1 MPGQGALAPHAAW
14 TGKGVQ
20 AQVNTIDIS
29 DEDIVSHF
37 NPEIEQSKVLLYGS
51 NITEILPQTS
61 KSGFD
66 TNQTFVVS
74 QDIDALGDVYVEMEF
89 ETTNTIVG
97 VGEFALHRTIDK
109 VEFKI
114 GSTTWQTLDHADIY
128 SLLFTKLNSSDY
140 SSIRSITDSDTGEPN
155 YDVGIK
161 PCLKSGKNLIT
172 FPLPIFTM
180 DGGAERAHLIA
191 GSFNQSITI
200 KLTYRRPTELIGTD
214 VTLSGVRLYARQYI
228 VSNKERE
235 EIKSNDIVKSIH
247 LSQGTFKNDPVQVNS
262 NNSKAITVDLDHF
275 SLLASHLLITMES
288 DSGDA
293 FVETTNSITPNILSA
308 SLKLNNSEHSS
319 PLSGQFMKNLGAKS
333 MGLHNNSEFS
343 NITLLASTAP
353 AGNVEFRRDVYVFPI
368 ASKPYGADGCPLNRF
383 DSVKLILN
391 IVNFPGRVNVTA
403 VGITSALYSKGKASL
418 LYFS

>member
-20 AQVNTIDIS
+20 AQINTIDINN
-29 DEDIVSHF
+29 EDVVSHF

-74 QDIDALGDVYVEMEF
+74 QDIDALGDVYLEMEF
-89 ETTNTIVG
+89 QTTNTLD
-97 VGEFALHRTIDK
+97 VGEFALHRTLNK

-114 GSTTWQTLDHADIY
+114 GNTTWQTLDHSDIY
-128 SLLFTKLNSSDY
+128 ALLFTKLNSSEY
-140 SSIRSITDSDTGEPN
+140 SAVRSITNPDTGEPN
-155 YDVGIK
+155 YGTGIK
-161 PCLKSGKNLIT
+161 PVLKPGKNLIT

-228 VSNKERE
+228 LSNKERE
-235 EIKSNDIVKSIH
+235 EIKSNDVVKSIH
-247 LSQGTFKNDPVQVNS
+247 LSQGTIKNDTAEVNS
-262 NNSKAITVDLDHF
+262 NNSKVITVDLDHF

-293 FVETTNSITPNILSA
+293 FVETANSITPNILYA

-319 PLSGQFMKNLGAKS
+319 PLTGQFMKNLGAKS
-333 MGLHNNSEFS
+333 LGLHNNSEFT
-343 NITLLASTAP
+343 NISLVSGTPPT
-353 AGNVEFRRDVYVFPI
+353 GNVIFRRDVYVFPI
-368 ASKPYGADGCPLNRF
+368 ASKPYGPDGCPLNRF

-391 IVNFPGRVNVTA
+391 VVNFPGRVNVTA

>member
-29 DEDIVSHF
+29 DEDVVSHF

-61 KSGFD
+61 KSDFNS
-66 TNQTFVVS
+66 NQTFVVS

-89 ETTNTIVG
+89 ETTNASIE

-114 GSTTWQTLDHADIY
+114 GNTTWQTLDHTDIY
-128 SLLFTKLNSSDY
+128 SLLFTKLNSSEY
-140 SSIRSITDSDTGEPN
+140 SSIRSIINPDTGEPN
-155 YDVGIK
+155 YTNLR
-161 PCLKSGKNLIT
+161 PCLKNGKNLIT

-200 KLTYRRPTELIGTD
+200 KLTYRKPTELNNTD
-214 VTLSGVRLYARQYI
+214 VILSGVRLYARQYI
-228 VSNKERE
+228 LSNKERG

-247 LSQGTFKNDPVQVNS
+247 LSQGTIKNDTPNLDS
-262 NNSKAITVDLDHF
+262 NGSQRIDVDLDHF
-275 SLLASHLLITMES
+275 SLLASHLLITLES

-308 SLKLNNSEHSS
+308 TLKLNNSDHSS
-319 PLSGQFMKNLGAKS
+319 PLTGHFMKNLGAKS
-333 MGLHNNSEFS
+333 MGLYNNSEFT
-343 NITLLASTAP
+343 NISLEAGNPP

-368 ASKPYGADGCPLNRF
+368 ASKPYGSDGCPLNRF
-383 DSVKLILN
+383 DSVKLNLN
-391 IVNFPGRVNVTA
+391 VVNFPGRVNVTA

>member
-29 DEDIVSHF
+29 DEDVVSHF

-61 KSGFD
+61 KSDFNS
-66 TNQTFVVS
+66 NQTFVVS

-89 ETTNTIVG
+89 ETTNASIE

-114 GSTTWQTLDHADIY
+114 GNTTWQTLDHTDIY
-128 SLLFTKLNSSDY
+128 SLLFTKLNSSEY
-140 SSIRSITDSDTGEPN
+140 SSIRSIINPDTGEPN
-155 YDVGIK
+155 YTNLR
-161 PCLKSGKNLIT
+161 PCLKNGKNLIT

-200 KLTYRRPTELIGTD
+200 KLTYRKPTELNNTD
-214 VTLSGVRLYARQYI
+214 VILSGVRLYARQYI
-228 VSNKERE
+228 LSNKERG

-247 LSQGTFKNDPVQVNS
+247 LSQGTIKNDTPNLDS
-262 NNSKAITVDLDHF
+262 NGSQRIDVDLDHF
-275 SLLASHLLITMES
+275 SLLASHLLITLES

-308 SLKLNNSEHSS
+308 TLKLNNSEHSS
-319 PLSGQFMKNLGAKS
+319 PLTGHFMKNLGAKS
-333 MGLHNNSEFS
+333 MGLYNNSEFT
-343 NITLLASTAP
+343 NISLEAGNPP

-368 ASKPYGADGCPLNRF
+368 ASKPYGSDGCPLNRF
-383 DSVKLILN
+383 DSVKLNLN
-391 IVNFPGRVNVTA
+391 VVNFPGRVNVTA

>member
-1 MPGQGALAPHAAW
+1 MPGQGALANHAAW

-29 DEDIVSHF
+29 DEDVVSHF

-51 NITEILPQTS
+51 NITEIIPQTS
-61 KSGFD
+61 KTDFNS
-66 TNQTFVVS
+66 NQTFVVS
-74 QDIDALGDVYVEMEF
+74 QDIDALGDVYLEMEF
-89 ETTNTIVG
+89 QTTNTLD
-97 VGEFALHRTIDK
+97 VGEFALHRTLDK

-128 SLLFTKLNSSDY
+128 ALLLTKLNSTEY
-140 SSIRSITDSDTGEPN
+140 SAVRSITNPDTGEPN
-155 YDVGIK
+155 YGPGIK
-161 PCLKSGKNLIT
+161 PVLKPGNNLIT

-180 DGGAERAHLIA
+180 DGGAQRAHLIA
-191 GSFNQSITI
+191 GSYNQSITI
-200 KLTYRRPTELIGTD
+200 KLTYRRPSELIGTD
-214 VTLSGVRLYARQYI
+214 VKLSGVRLYARQYI
-228 VSNKERE
+228 LSNKERT

-247 LSQGTFKNDPVQVNS
+247 LSQSTIKNDTAKLDS
-262 NNSKAITVDLDHF
+262 NDSNMITVDLDHF

-293 FVETTNSITPNILSA
+293 FVETTNSIKPNILSA

-319 PLSGQFMKNLGAKS
+319 PLTGHFMKNLGAKS
-333 MGLHNNSEFS
+333 LGLHNNSEFS
-343 NITLLASTAP
+343 NISLVAGTPP
-353 AGNVEFRRDVYVFPI
+353 AGNVDFRRDVYVFPI
-368 ASKPYGADGCPLNRF
+368 ASKPYGSDGCPLNRF
-383 DSVKLILN
+383 DSVKLNLKV
-391 IVNFPGRVNVTA
+391 VNFPGRVNVTA

>member
-20 AQVNTIDIS
+20 AQVNTIDIL
-29 DEDIVSHF
+29 DEDVVSHF
-37 NPEIEQSKVLLYGS
+37 NPEIEQSKVILYGS

-61 KSGFD
+61 KSDFNS
-66 TNQTFVVS
+66 NQTFVVS

-89 ETTNTIVG
+89 ETTNASID

-128 SLLFTKLNSSDY
+128 SLLFTKLNSSEY
-140 SSIRSITDSDTGEPN
+140 SSIRSITNPDTGEPN
-155 YDVGIK
+155 YGVGIK
-161 PCLKSGKNLIT
+161 PVLKSGKNLIT

-180 DGGAERAHLIA
+180 DGGAQRAHLIA

-200 KLTYRRPTELIGTD
+200 KLTYRKPTELNNTD
-214 VTLSGVRLYARQYI
+214 VTMAGVRLYARQYI
-228 VSNKERE
+228 LSNKERTA
-235 EIKSNDIVKSIH
+235 IKSNDIVKSVHI
-247 LSQGTFKNDPVQVNS
+247 SQGTIKNDTPNLDS
-262 NNSKAITVDLDHF
+262 NESKVVTVDLDHF
-275 SLLASHLLITMES
+275 SVLASHLLITMES
-288 DSGDA
+288 DSGDS

-319 PLSGQFMKNLGAKS
+319 PLTGHFMKNLGAKS

-343 NITLLASTAP
+343 NINLVSGTAS
-353 AGNVEFRRDVYVFPI
+353 AGNVDFRRDVYVFPI
-368 ASKPYGADGCPLNRF
+368 ASKPYGSDGCPLNRF
-383 DSVKLILN
+383 DSVKLNLN
-391 IVNFPGRVNVTA
+391 VVNFPGRVNVTA

>member
-1 MPGQGALAPHAAW
+1 MPGQGALAPHAVW

-20 AQVNTIDIS
+20 AQVNTIDINN
-29 DEDIVSHF
+29 EDVVSHF

-74 QDIDALGDVYVEMEF
+74 QDIDALGDVYIEMEF
-89 ETTNTIVG
+89 QTTNTIN
-97 VGEFALHRTIDK
+97 VGEFALHRTLDK

-114 GSTTWQTLDHADIY
+114 GNTTWQTLEHSDIY
-128 SLLFTKLNSSDY
+128 ALLLTKLNSSEY
-140 SSIRSITDSDTGEPN
+140 SGVRSITNPDTGETN
-155 YDVGIK
+155 YGSGIK
-161 PCLKSGKNLIT
+161 PVLKSGKNLIT

-180 DGGAERAHLIA
+180 DGGAQRAHLIA
-191 GSFNQSITI
+191 GSSNQSITI
-200 KLTYRRPTELIGTD
+200 KITYRRPTELIGTD
-214 VTLSGVRLYARQYI
+214 VKLSGVRLYARQYI
-228 VSNKERE
+228 LSNKERT

-247 LSQGTFKNDPVQVNS
+247 LSQSTIKNDTAEVNS
-262 NNSKAITVDLDHF
+262 NNSKVITVDLDHF

-293 FVETTNSITPNILSA
+293 FVETTNSINPNILSA
-308 SLKLNNSEHSS
+308 SLKLNNSDHSS
-319 PLSGQFMKNLGAKS
+319 PLTGQFMKNLAAKS
-333 MGLHNNSEFS
+333 MGIHNNSEFS
-343 NITLLASTAP
+343 NITLVAATPP
-353 AGNVEFRRDVYVFPI
+353 AGNVHFRRDVYVFPI
-368 ASKPYGADGCPLNRF
+368 ASKPYGSDGCPLNRF
-383 DSVKLILN
+383 DSVKLNLN
-391 IVNFPGRVNVTA
+391 VVNFPGRVNVTA